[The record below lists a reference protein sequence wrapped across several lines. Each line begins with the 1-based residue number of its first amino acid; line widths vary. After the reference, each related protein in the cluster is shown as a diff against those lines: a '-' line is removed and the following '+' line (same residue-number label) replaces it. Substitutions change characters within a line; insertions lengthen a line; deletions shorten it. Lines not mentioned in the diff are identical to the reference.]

1 MYTNALI
8 DEKSPYLRQ
17 HAHNPVQWLPW
28 GPAAFEKSRLEDKPI
43 FLSVGYSTCHWC
55 HVMAH
60 ESFEDPKTA
69 EILNHYFVPVKVDRE
84 ERPDVDRVYM
94 LFVQA
99 TTGSGGWP
107 MSVWLTPELKPFF
120 GGTYFPPDS
129 RYGRPGFR
137 EVLAHL
143 SRVWSEERATV
154 ESSSTNVTEQL
165 RSIAAGKSS
174 AQALDQKLFDSAFWQ
189 FRRTFDDR
197 WGGFGT
203 APKFP
208 RPAAL
213 LYLLR
218 HFHLVKNADALEIVG
233 RTLKGMAAGGMHD
246 HLGGGFHRYS
256 VDERWFV
263 PHFEKMLYDQAQL
276 AIAYLE
282 AFQISRDP
290 SFSRTAEQILRYVL
304 RDLTDGQGGF
314 YSGEDADSTDPEN
327 PNAHREG
334 AFYVWRNREIDELLG
349 PDAEPFSRHYGVE
362 ANGNVENDPQGEFR
376 GFNILFENFAP
387 DEGGQSSSATAE
399 DPFRVSREKL
409 FLRRQERPR
418 PHLDNKVLTSWNSLM
433 ISAFVKAGSVLNK
446 PEYLEAGRKAL
457 EFLLATMHDAE
468 SDALMR
474 RYCEGEA
481 AISGFADDYA
491 FLAAALLDSF
501 EASGEPRYLA
511 LALRLAT
518 EGLKPFEDTEA
529 GAFFS
534 TREGSSDIL
543 LRMKEDYDGAEP
555 SANSIAIDVLLR
567 LAHWTGR
574 NEFYERA
581 HRALSFFASR
591 LQSQPTMAPQLL
603 ASLGRYLTP
612 PEQIVIRC
620 QDGGA
625 AGPKVA
631 QAAHGVREEFRP
643 YSAVL
648 VISDSQSEKLEE
660 LAPALSSLHRKGEAT
675 LYRCKNL
682 TCELPEQLA

>member
-8 DEKSPYLRQ
+8 EEKSPYLRQ

-60 ESFEDPKTA
+60 ESFEDEKTA
-69 EILNHYFVPVKVDRE
+69 EVLNRYFVPVKLDRE

-120 GGTYFPPDS
+120 GGTYFPPDN

-137 EVLAHL
+137 ELLQHLA
-143 SRVWSEERATV
+143 RVWQEDRHSI

-165 RSIAAGKSS
+165 RSIADGNTS
-174 AQALDQKLFDSAFWQ
+174 AQTLDRQLFDSAYWQ
-189 FRRTFDDR
+189 FRRGFDER
-197 WGGFGT
+197 WGGFGG

-218 HFHLVKNADALEIVG
+218 YASVEHNEEALEMV
-233 RTLKGMAAGGMHD
+233 RTTLRGMAAGGMHD

-276 AIAYLE
+276 AVAYLE
-282 AFQISRDP
+282 AFQLTRDE
-290 SFSRTAEQILRYVL
+290 SFSRTAERILRYVL
-304 RDLTDGQGGF
+304 RDLTDADGGF

-327 PNAHREG
+327 HKLHREG
-334 AFYVWRNREIDELLG
+334 AFYVWRKREIEEVLG
-349 PDAEPFSRHYGVE
+349 PDAESFSRYYGVE
-362 ANGNVENDPQGEFR
+362 ANGNVENDPQGEFQ
-376 GFNILFENFAP
+376 GFNILFEELRRDALEQSDALPESRFQAP
-387 DEGGQSSSATAE
+387 
-399 DPFRVSREKL
+399 REKL
-409 FLRRQERPR
+409 FLRREGRPR
-418 PHLDNKVLTSWNSLM
+418 PHLDNKVLTSWNALT
-433 ISAFVKAGSVLNK
+433 ISALVKAGGVLNN
-446 PEYLEAGRKAL
+446 PEYTNAGRKAL
-457 EFLLATMHDAE
+457 EFLLLKMLDPDST
-468 SDALMR
+468 ALLR

-481 AISGFADDYA
+481 AIAAFADDYA
-491 FLAAALLDSF
+491 FLASALLDTF
-501 EASGEPRYLA
+501 EATGEARYLV
-511 LALRLAT
+511 LAFRLAT
-518 EGLKPFEDTEA
+518 EGLAPFEDVER
-529 GAFFS
+529 GGFFS
-534 TREGSSDIL
+534 TREGSQDIL
-543 LRMKEDYDGAEP
+543 LRMKDDYDGAEP
-555 SANSIAIDVLLR
+555 SANSVAIDVLLR

-574 NEFYERA
+574 DDLYQRAERA
-581 HRALSFFASR
+581 LLCFGSKVR
-591 LQSQPTMAPQLL
+591 SQPTTAPQFLS
-603 ASLGRYLTP
+603 SLGRYLTP

-620 QDGGA
+620 ADRESDAPAVQGA
-625 AGPKVA
+625 A
-631 QAAHGVREEFRP
+631 QANRTEYRP

-648 VISDSQSEKLEE
+648 VITDSQSKALAE
-660 LAPALSSLHRKGEAT
+660 LAPALSSLDRKGTAT
-675 LYRCKNL
+675 LYRCRNL
-682 TCELPEQLA
+682 TCELPEQLV